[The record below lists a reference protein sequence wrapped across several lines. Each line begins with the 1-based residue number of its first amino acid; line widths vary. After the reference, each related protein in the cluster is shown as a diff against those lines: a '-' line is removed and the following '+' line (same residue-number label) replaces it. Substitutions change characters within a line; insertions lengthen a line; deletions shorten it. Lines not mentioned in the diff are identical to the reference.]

1 MFLMNVCPFA
11 TMLQIQV
18 HHDTHDIMW
27 FRDFFGPCH
36 INDGEKFMMLHS

>member
-1 MFLMNVCPFA
+1 MTPFA

-18 HHDTHDIMW
+18 DHDTMW

-36 INDGEKFMMLHS
+36 IYDGEKFMMLHFWK